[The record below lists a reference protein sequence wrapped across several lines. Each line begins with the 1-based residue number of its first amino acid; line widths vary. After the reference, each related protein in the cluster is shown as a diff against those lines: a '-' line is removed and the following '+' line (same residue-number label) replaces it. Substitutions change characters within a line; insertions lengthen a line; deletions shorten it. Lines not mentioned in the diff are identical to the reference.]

1 MSKKLSI
8 SKAIGEALHEEMAR
22 DENVIIMGEDMGK
35 MGNVFGITVG
45 FQEEFGENR
54 VFDTP
59 ISESGFCGMAVGAA
73 MRGIRPVVELMYDDF
88 ITVAADPIINQA
100 AKIGEQT
107 KADIVTEAREEAA
120 RLTAKAQDEIAREKT
135 EALNEIR
142 NEIADLAVLAASK
155 VVGKTIDVADHQNMV
170 NNFVKEVGEAK

>member
-1 MSKKLSI
+1 MDISPSTVIFAIINFCILVVGLKVFLYKPVCNMLDSRKEEVANNLNSAEEAKL
-8 SKAIGEALHEEMAR
+8 EAQKLR
-22 DENVIIMGEDMGK
+22 DEY
-35 MGNVFGITVG
+35 
-45 FQEEFGENR
+45 
-54 VFDTP
+54 
-59 ISESGFCGMAVGAA
+59 AA
-73 MRGIRPVVELMYDDF
+73 QIQNARNEAQD
-88 ITVAADPIINQA
+88 IINQA

-107 KADIVTEAREEAA
+107 KADIVNEAREEAA

-170 NNFVKEVGEAK
+170 NNFVKELGEAK

>member
-1 MSKKLSI
+1 MDINPSTAIFAIINFIVLVVVLKIFLYKPVCNMLDRRKEEVANNLNSAEEAKL
-8 SKAIGEALHEEMAR
+8 EAQKLKDEYASQIQNAR
-22 DENVIIMGEDMGK
+22 
-35 MGNVFGITVG
+35 
-45 FQEEFGENR
+45 
-54 VFDTP
+54 
-59 ISESGFCGMAVGAA
+59 SEAQ
-73 MRGIRPVVELMYDDF
+73 D
-88 ITVAADPIINQA
+88 IINQA

-107 KADIVTEAREEAA
+107 KADIVNEAREEAA

-142 NEIADLAVLAASK
+142 NEIADLAVMAASK

>member
-1 MSKKLSI
+1 MDINPSTAIFAIINFIVLVVVLKTFLYKPVCNMLDSRKQEVENNLNSAEEAKL
-8 SKAIGEALHEEMAR
+8 EAQKLR
-22 DENVIIMGEDMGK
+22 DEY
-35 MGNVFGITVG
+35 
-45 FQEEFGENR
+45 
-54 VFDTP
+54 
-59 ISESGFCGMAVGAA
+59 AA
-73 MRGIRPVVELMYDDF
+73 QIQNARAEAQD
-88 ITVAADPIINQA
+88 IINQA

>member
-1 MSKKLSI
+1 MYLDINPSTIIFAIINFCILVVGLKVFLYKPVCNMLDSRKEEVANNLNSAEEAKL
-8 SKAIGEALHEEMAR
+8 EAQKLKDEYAAQLQNAR
-22 DENVIIMGEDMGK
+22 SEA
-35 MGNVFGITVG
+35 
-45 FQEEFGENR
+45 QE
-54 VFDTP
+54 
-59 ISESGFCGMAVGAA
+59 
-73 MRGIRPVVELMYDDF
+73 
-88 ITVAADPIINQA
+88 IINQA

-107 KADIVTEAREEAA
+107 KADIVSEAREEAA
-120 RLTAKAQDEIAREKT
+120 RLTAKAQAEIAREKT

>member
-1 MSKKLSI
+1 MYLDINPSTIIFAIINFCILVVGLKVFLYKPVCNMLDSRKEEVANNLNSAEEAKL
-8 SKAIGEALHEEMAR
+8 EAQKLKDEYAAR
-22 DENVIIMGEDMGK
+22 LQNARSEA
-35 MGNVFGITVG
+35 
-45 FQEEFGENR
+45 QE
-54 VFDTP
+54 
-59 ISESGFCGMAVGAA
+59 
-73 MRGIRPVVELMYDDF
+73 
-88 ITVAADPIINQA
+88 IINQA

-107 KADIVTEAREEAA
+107 KADIVSEAREEAA
-120 RLTAKAQDEIAREKT
+120 RLTAKAQAEIAREKT

>member
-1 MSKKLSI
+1 MDINPSTAIFAIINFIVLVVVLKVFLYKPVCNMLDSRKQEVENNLNSAEEAKL
-8 SKAIGEALHEEMAR
+8 EAQKLR
-22 DENVIIMGEDMGK
+22 DEY
-35 MGNVFGITVG
+35 
-45 FQEEFGENR
+45 
-54 VFDTP
+54 
-59 ISESGFCGMAVGAA
+59 AA
-73 MRGIRPVVELMYDDF
+73 QIQNARAEAQD
-88 ITVAADPIINQA
+88 IINQA

-120 RLTAKAQDEIAREKT
+120 RLTAKAQDEFAREKT

>member
-1 MSKKLSI
+1 VEIHPSTIIFAIINFAILVVGLKVFLYKPVCNMLDSRREEVINNLNSAEEAKL
-8 SKAIGEALHEEMAR
+8 EAQKLKDEYAAQIQNAR
-22 DENVIIMGEDMGK
+22 AEAQD
-35 MGNVFGITVG
+35 
-45 FQEEFGENR
+45 
-54 VFDTP
+54 
-59 ISESGFCGMAVGAA
+59 
-73 MRGIRPVVELMYDDF
+73 
-88 ITVAADPIINQA
+88 IINQA

-107 KADIVTEAREEAA
+107 KADIVTEAREEAS
-120 RLTAKAQDEIAREKT
+120 RLTAKAQAEIAREKT

>member
-1 MSKKLSI
+1 MEIHPSTIIFAIINFAILVVGLKVFLYKPVCNMLDSRREEVINNLNSAEEAKL
-8 SKAIGEALHEEMAR
+8 EAQKLKDEYAAQIQNAR
-22 DENVIIMGEDMGK
+22 TEAQD
-35 MGNVFGITVG
+35 
-45 FQEEFGENR
+45 
-54 VFDTP
+54 
-59 ISESGFCGMAVGAA
+59 
-73 MRGIRPVVELMYDDF
+73 
-88 ITVAADPIINQA
+88 IINQA

-107 KADIVTEAREEAA
+107 KADIVTEAREEAS
-120 RLTAKAQDEIAREKT
+120 RLTAKAQAEIAREKT

>member
-1 MSKKLSI
+1 MDIRPSTVIFAIINFCILVVGLKVFLYKPVCNMLDSRKEEVANNLNSAEEAKL
-8 SKAIGEALHEEMAR
+8 EAQKLR
-22 DENVIIMGEDMGK
+22 DEY
-35 MGNVFGITVG
+35 
-45 FQEEFGENR
+45 
-54 VFDTP
+54 
-59 ISESGFCGMAVGAA
+59 AA
-73 MRGIRPVVELMYDDF
+73 QIQNARNEAQD
-88 ITVAADPIINQA
+88 IINQA

-107 KADIVTEAREEAA
+107 KADIVNEAREEAA

>member
-1 MSKKLSI
+1 MLDSRKEEVANNLNSAEEAKL
-8 SKAIGEALHEEMAR
+8 EAQKLR
-22 DENVIIMGEDMGK
+22 DEYAAKLQNA
-35 MGNVFGITVG
+35 
-45 FQEEFGENR
+45 R
-54 VFDTP
+54 
-59 ISESGFCGMAVGAA
+59 SEAQ
-73 MRGIRPVVELMYDDF
+73 D
-88 ITVAADPIINQA
+88 IINQA

-107 KADIVTEAREEAA
+107 KADIVNEAREEAA

>member
-1 MSKKLSI
+1 MLDSRREEVINNLNSAEEAKL
-8 SKAIGEALHEEMAR
+8 EAQKLKDEYAAQIQNAR
-22 DENVIIMGEDMGK
+22 AEAQD
-35 MGNVFGITVG
+35 
-45 FQEEFGENR
+45 
-54 VFDTP
+54 
-59 ISESGFCGMAVGAA
+59 
-73 MRGIRPVVELMYDDF
+73 
-88 ITVAADPIINQA
+88 IINQA

-107 KADIVTEAREEAA
+107 KADIVSEAREEAS
-120 RLTAKAQDEIAREKT
+120 RLTAKAQAEIAREKT